1 MHSSPMLLTT
11 LGPLTLEN
19 PFLLSSGPPTASA
32 AQIIRAFRAGWGGA
46 VIKTIR
52 PDGMVI
58 EDVSPRFAARKSP
71 VGELLGFENIE
82 LLTKEPVSYWTDQ
95 IPRMKSEFPGKIL
108 IASIMGSPDPSD
120 WVDLATRVEAAG
132 ADAVELNVSC
142 PHGMPEQGVGAA
154 IGQNP
159 AMVYQLTS
167 AVCGAVD
174 LPVIVKLTPNVTDIV
189 PVARAAQ
196 AGGAAMIS
204 AINTIQCLTGIDIA
218 SFEPLPSVGGFTTY
232 GGYSGPA
239 VKPVGLR
246 VVSQIASA
254 IDLPVI
260 GIGGVNSW
268 EDAVE
273 YILAGASAVQVCTA
287 VMWHGAGIIREMN
300 RGLDAYLLEKGMGS
314 PDALKGLALP
324 KITTHQALTRNTRV
338 GPSVDPGR
346 CTSCGRC
353 VIACR
358 DGGYHALSLQN
369 GTVVRD
375 LSRCDGCSLCFHVC
389 PEGAISLEKEMGIR
403 DRDPRG

>member
-1 MHSSPMLLTT
+1 MMSSDPLLSTK

-19 PFLLSSGPPTASA
+19 PFLLSSGPPTASVE
-32 AQIIRAFRAGWGGA
+32 QITRAFKAGWGGA

-52 PDGMVI
+52 PDNMAI
-58 EDVSPRFAARKSP
+58 EDVSPRFAVRKSP
-71 VGELLGFENIE
+71 AGELVGFENIE
-82 LLTKEPVSYWTDQ
+82 LLTKKPVSYWTGN
-95 IPRMKSEFPGKIL
+95 IPVIKSEFPGKIL

-120 WVDLATRVEAAG
+120 WIDLATKVEKAG
-132 ADAVELNVSC
+132 ADAVEMNVSC

-159 AMVYQLTS
+159 AMVKELTS

-174 LPVIVKLTPNVTDIV
+174 IPVIVKLTPNVTDVI

-196 AGGAAMIS
+196 AGGAAMLS
-204 AINTIQCLTGIDIA
+204 AINTIQCLTGIDIY
-218 SFEPLPSVGGFTTY
+218 SFEPLPSVGGLSTY

-246 VVSQIASA
+246 VVSQIASSV
-254 IDLPVI
+254 DLPVM
-260 GIGGVNSW
+260 GIGGVGSW
-268 EDAVE
+268 DDAVE

-287 VMWHGAGIIREMN
+287 VMWLGAGIVREMN
-300 RGLDAYLLEKGMGS
+300 KGLSTYLLEKNISS
-314 PDALKGLALP
+314 PSAIRGLALS
-324 KITTHQALTRNTRV
+324 KITTHQALPRGSRV
-338 GPSVDPGR
+338 KPAVDSGR

-369 GTVVRD
+369 GAVIRD
-375 LSRCDGCSLCFHVC
+375 PQLCDGCSLCSQVC
-389 PEGAISLEKEMGIR
+389 PEAAITLVPDRATRKE
-403 DRDPRG
+403 